1 MELKAIRLLIVVAL
15 ALAIGSA
22 QAQEKTGRFVQDRF
36 AIGFWVDP
44 PADQINDARYKEIA
58 DANFTFVLGP
68 FGPKT
73 IKDVSKQLDL
83 CRKYGLT
90 AIVTSNLT
98 MPEKL
103 PNHPNCWGYHLVD
116 EPGAASIPDIKNRI
130 DAIRKNRPGKLA
142 YFNLLPD
149 YAPTW
154 ALGTSTYDE
163 YVGRFAKETG
173 CDVLCMDYYPMMTP
187 TADGRDG
194 YCGNLAV
201 MRKYSVECGIPF
213 WNFFNTMPFGPHYDP
228 TEAQL
233 RWQIYSSIAYGAK
246 GVLYFC
252 YWTPGKG
259 AGNAG
264 EFPKGGAIIT
274 AEGLRTRHYE
284 QAKRINAGLK
294 NLGPTLMKLTS
305 ADVMRVRPGDDPA
318 KALVDSPVKSIS
330 KGGDYLIGVFNHSD
344 GRRAVLINNYD
355 CNYTTWPTVEFDAP
369 DWTVI
374 EVDAGDGKEKP
385 ARDDSPEMPGLQI
398 GLDAGEGRLFLLP
411 SD

>member
-44 PADQINDARYKEIA
+44 PADQITDARYKEIA

-83 CRKYGLT
+83 CRKYGLM

-98 MPEKL
+98 TVEKL
-103 PNHPNCWGYHLVD
+103 PDHPACWGYHLVD
-116 EPGAASIPDIKNRI
+116 EPQAGSIPDIKNRI

-149 YAPTW
+149 YASP
-154 ALGTSTYDE
+154 AQLGAATYDE
-163 YVGRFAKETG
+163 YVSRFAKETG
-173 CDVLCMDYYPMMTP
+173 ADVLCMDYYPMMTP

-228 TEAQL
+228 TEAQI

-259 AGNAG
+259 AGGGG

-274 AEGLRTRHYE
+274 AEGLRTRHYD

-305 ADVMRVRPGDDPA
+305 ADMIRVKPGDDPA
-318 KALVDSPVKSIS
+318 KALEGSPVRNIT
-330 KGGDYLIGVFNHSD
+330 KGGDYLIGVFKHSD

-355 CNYTTWPTVEFDAP
+355 YNYTTWPTVEFDAP
-369 DWTVI
+369 DRKVI
-374 EVDAGDGKEKP
+374 ELDAADGKEK
-385 ARDDSPEMPGLQI
+385 AVRDDSPEMPRLQI

-411 SD
+411 GR

>member
-1 MELKAIRLLIVVAL
+1 MKRVLIVIAL
-15 ALAIGSA
+15 ALVAGYSCA
-22 QAQEKTGRFVQDRF
+22 QDTGRFVQDRF

-44 PADQINDARYKEIA
+44 PADQITDARYKEIA

-73 IKDVSKQLDL
+73 PQDVAKQVAH
-83 CRKYGLT
+83 CNKYGLRV
-90 AIVTSNLT
+90 IVNHDLAG
-98 MPEKL
+98 KL
-103 PNHPNCWGYHLVD
+103 KNPPDCWGYHLVD
-116 EPGAASIPDIKNRI
+116 EPGAGSIPDIKNRI
-130 DAIRKNRPGKLA
+130 DAIRKEHPGKLA
-142 YFNLLPD
+142 YFNLFPD
-149 YAPTW
+149 YAPLW
-154 ALGTSTYDE
+154 ALGTKDYDE

-201 MRKYSVECGIPF
+201 MRKYSVECGIPL

-228 TEAQL
+228 TESQV
-233 RWQIYSSIAYGAK
+233 RWQIYTSLAYGAK

-259 AGNAG
+259 AAGKG

-274 AEGLRTRHYE
+274 AEGLKTRHYD

-305 ADVMRVRPGDDPA
+305 VDVIRVKPSDDSA
-318 KALVDSPVKSIS
+318 KVLAGTPIKKIGG
-330 KGGDYLIGVFNHSD
+330 GGDYLVGVFTHAD
-344 GRRAVLINNYD
+344 GRRAVLMNNYD
-355 CNYTTWPTVEFDAP
+355 PNYTTWPTVEFDAP
-369 DWTVI
+369 DARVI
-374 EVDAGDGKEKP
+374 EVDAADGKEKP

-398 GLDAGEGRLFLLP
+398 GLDAGEGRLFLLTASRP
-411 SD
+411 AQ